1 MSTATFTSEI
11 ERSFDEFLRERG
23 RALASKASLKRL
35 IETEVGFVGQLKGPD
50 GSYSVEVAIEGPDS
64 PGCCSCPDF
73 EDDGVCPHIWAAAI
87 LLNER
92 KSVLEVPARRSI
104 EKRSLKRLQALR
116 GRVQRK
122 AMTAW
127 DLAETDSSQLVFVL
141 DLEKSGDLSH
151 VRLFVERK
159 TVKVDGTWSA
169 GKPVDLSYFDFEE
182 LQSGTD
188 RRLLGL
194 LGYGPNRFGS
204 AARDWQL
211 DREEHR
217 LSAIQAGE
225 LLPLIAREGRL
236 ELRGKRGRPTGSA
249 AGSAAGSSLSYD
261 EGEPFFI
268 HLLGELSDPEALPL
282 LFVNGSIARG
292 EEEHSHRE
300 IQTVLPGNLAV
311 ACNRLMRTT
320 PETASPMLADL
331 VEEGTIAIG
340 EAALDDF
347 RKLMGALP
355 AGVWRPAGQDVID
368 AEALPSGDEDQPAF
382 GDEPIG
388 GPTAE
393 LSVQVKNPKG
403 STGGRLECDISFEYG
418 PGMRVS
424 PDSRAIT
431 MKCGE
436 TGQMVPREL
445 EAEAARLAEYLEVG
459 GRRNRTHR
467 ELGQDGSIAATQF
480 PTVIRDLL
488 ERGWRVKADQKLIRS
503 AGEFSISVTSGID
516 WFDVKGGVQFDGEEA
531 SFPELLT
538 AAKSGKRTIELSD
551 GSTGMIPE
559 KWLESWGLL
568 GMGEPDG
575 DTLRFKRNQGW
586 LLDAML
592 AERASAEMDAD
603 FDLYRKKLAKFK
615 KLKALKEP
623 AGFQGE
629 LRPYQRDALGWF
641 RFLSEMGLGGCL
653 ADDMGLGKTVQVL
666 ALLESRRA
674 RRIPKGEER
683 RPSIVVAPR
692 SLVFNW
698 IKEASR
704 FAPKLKVIDYTGSG
718 RQDRLAAAKGVDL
731 LVTTYGS
738 LRRDAPDLAER
749 TFDHVILDEAT
760 AIKNASSQSAKAAR
774 LLQADH
780 RLALTGTPV
789 ENNLHELWSL
799 FEFLN
804 PGMMGRSTAFRDFA
818 DRGEEDNDVAEIGEA
833 IRPFFLRRT
842 KDEVLT
848 ELPAKSEQVL
858 TIELSA
864 KDRKRYDDLK
874 EHFRKELLGT
884 ADGEASEGPHEGGPG
899 ERGPDGKGPD
909 GKDPEEIDKMH
920 VLTALLRLRQAAC
933 HPGLI
938 DESLAGE
945 DSAKIEMLIPR
956 LQELATEGHKVLVFS
971 QFTSLLAIV
980 KKRLRDLRLP
990 FEYLDGK
997 TQKRQEKVERFQADP
1012 NIPIFLISLKA
1023 GGHGLNLT
1031 ASDHV
1036 FILDPWWNPAVEAQ
1050 AIDRAHRM
1058 GQTRSVFA
1066 FRLISKDTVE
1076 ERVMELQ
1083 AKKRDLADQLFK
1095 GRKGVLKDLTRADL
1109 DALLS

>member
-1 MSTATFTSEI
+1 
-11 ERSFDEFLRERG
+11 
-23 RALASKASLKRL
+23 
-35 IETEVGFVGQLKGPD
+35 
-50 GSYSVEVAIEGPDS
+50 
-64 PGCCSCPDF
+64 
-73 EDDGVCPHIWAAAI
+73 
-87 LLNER
+87 
-92 KSVLEVPARRSI
+92 
-104 EKRSLKRLQALR
+104 
-116 GRVQRK
+116 
-122 AMTAW
+122 
-127 DLAETDSSQLVFVL
+127 
-141 DLEKSGDLSH
+141 
-151 VRLFVERK
+151 
-159 TVKVDGTWSA
+159 
-169 GKPVDLSYFDFEE
+169 
-182 LQSGTD
+182 
-188 RRLLGL
+188 
-194 LGYGPNRFGS
+194 
-204 AARDWQL
+204 
-211 DREEHR
+211 
-217 LSAIQAGE
+217 
-225 LLPLIAREGRL
+225 
-236 ELRGKRGRPTGSA
+236 
-249 AGSAAGSSLSYD
+249 
-261 EGEPFFI
+261 
-268 HLLGELSDPEALPL
+268 
-282 LFVNGSIARG
+282 
-292 EEEHSHRE
+292 
-300 IQTVLPGNLAV
+300 
-311 ACNRLMRTT
+311 
-320 PETASPMLADL
+320 
-331 VEEGTIAIG
+331 
-340 EAALDDF
+340 
-347 RKLMGALP
+347 
-355 AGVWRPAGQDVID
+355 
-368 AEALPSGDEDQPAF
+368 
-382 GDEPIG
+382 
-388 GPTAE
+388 
-393 LSVQVKNPKG
+393 
-403 STGGRLECDISFEYG
+403 
-418 PGMRVS
+418 
-424 PDSRAIT
+424 
-431 MKCGE
+431 
-436 TGQMVPREL
+436 
-445 EAEAARLAEYLEVG
+445 
-459 GRRNRTHR
+459 
-467 ELGQDGSIAATQF
+467 
-480 PTVIRDLL
+480 
-488 ERGWRVKADQKLIRS
+488 
-503 AGEFSISVTSGID
+503 
-516 WFDVKGGVQFDGEEA
+516 
-531 SFPELLT
+531 
-538 AAKSGKRTIELSD
+538 
-551 GSTGMIPE
+551 
-559 KWLESWGLL
+559 
-568 GMGEPDG
+568 
-575 DTLRFKRNQGW
+575 
-586 LLDAML
+586 
-592 AERASAEMDAD
+592 
-603 FDLYRKKLAKFK
+603 
-615 KLKALKEP
+615 
-623 AGFQGE
+623 
-629 LRPYQRDALGWF
+629 
-641 RFLSEMGLGGCL
+641 MGLGGCL